1 MVFGAYYILP
11 YRRIVIIMDNRIQPA
26 SFTNA
31 PFISHESAARPGISS
46 AEDKKEIQHD
56 DSVSISA
63 GNASGDKAGKMI
75 KVNILPQDPQVSP
88 PVTTDFAQ
96 EKIGA
101 SLSNDKLAVS
111 DGSNPKAIPDLE
123 GNYLY
128 NVGTPQFDQV
138 NAFCLVQKG
147 FDMAEKYSGKPV
159 KYAFGGKLTVKPHK
173 QEGKNAYYSRNEKS
187 CNFFYFQSPSLN
199 KTVQTS
205 ESSDIVIHE
214 AAGHCKLDGD
224 RPGWLGWDAETMSVH
239 EGYSDYQAM
248 MMALQDDSS
257 LKLIF
262 QQNGGD
268 FKKESLISRLG
279 EEFGITIHKENTNPN
294 DDDRQYLRSLLND
307 YKYSD
312 PNTLPDSN
320 DHDVLT
326 GEVHSFSRVL
336 SGALYDI
343 LGSLYAKNVA
353 GGAQQMEALTA
364 ARDTIGPMVEKSID
378 LAPQSKCKYKDIAL
392 GMIKADRLQNGG
404 KNEKEL
410 TDIFKE
416 RNILSDGDVDAL
428 NTHMSALPSIRMK
441 KMPSTAQ
448 EIQKFLETYGDSLGI
463 PDGISMQLRDI
474 SSGKNGVTINLDF
487 SQEMDLDGNEYGKYN
502 GHCVD
507 VNGGL
512 TLAFD
517 KKGRLVDSVFDEIT
531 DAKKN
536 DVKKGVLDCIG
547 KDLIMEEDS
556 NIFKTDSDIYQGVVV
571 NTNAGRKKIMRIPVI
586 S

>member
-1 MVFGAYYILP
+1 
-11 YRRIVIIMDNRIQPA
+11 MDNRIQSA
-26 SFTNA
+26 SFSKT
-31 PFISHESAARPGISS
+31 PFISHESAAKPGASC
-46 AEDKKEIQHD
+46 AEDNKEIQLD

-63 GNASGDKAGKMI
+63 AKASVEKAGKMI
-75 KVNILPQDPQVSP
+75 KVSILPQDPQVSP
-88 PVTTDFAQ
+88 SVTTDFPQ

-128 NVGTPQFDQV
+128 SVGTPQFDQV
-138 NAFCLVQKG
+138 NAFCLIQKG
-147 FDMAEKYSGKPV
+147 FDMSEKYSGKPV
-159 KYAFGGKLTVKPHK
+159 KYAFSGKLTVKPHK
-173 QEGKNAYYSRNEKS
+173 QEGKNAYYSRNERA
-187 CNFFYFQSPSLN
+187 CNFFFFQSPSLN

-205 ESSDIVIHE
+205 ESSDIVVHE

-224 RPGWLGWDAETMSVH
+224 RPGWLGWDAETMSFH

-248 MMALQDDSS
+248 MLALHDDSN

-268 FKKESLISRLG
+268 FRKESLISRLG
-279 EEFGITIHKENTNPN
+279 EEFGITLHKENTNPN
-294 DDDRQYLRSLLND
+294 DDDRQYLRTLLND

-312 PNTLPDSN
+312 PNTLPDSD

-326 GEVHSFSRVL
+326 GEVHSFSRVI

-343 LGSLYAKNVA
+343 LGSLYEKNVA
-353 GGAQQMEALTA
+353 GGTQQMEALTA
-364 ARDTIGPMVEKSID
+364 ARDTIGPLVEKSID

-404 KNEKEL
+404 KNEKEI
-410 TDIFKE
+410 TDIFID
-416 RNILSDGDVDAL
+416 RNILSEGDINAL
-428 NTHMSALPSIRMK
+428 NTHISALPSIRMK
-441 KMPSTAQ
+441 KVPSTPK
-448 EIQKFLETYGDSLGI
+448 EIQKFLEAHGESLGI

-487 SQEMDLDGNEYGKYN
+487 SQEMDLDGNEYGKYD

-517 KKGRLVDSVFDEIT
+517 NKGRLVDSVFDEIT
-531 DAKKN
+531 DDKRN
-536 DVKKGVLDCIG
+536 DVKNGVLDCIN

-556 NIFKTDSDIYQGVVV
+556 NIFKTEKDIYQGVVV
-571 NTNAGRKKIMRIPVI
+571 NTSAGRKKIMRIPVI